1 LSSSFTSGQ
10 GLITEGEIFADQ
22 VTIPD
27 STTAAGDTNMVGM
40 TLYTEYYFRT
50 FRVAENNDEIDAT
63 IEMDLGFQ

>member
-22 VTIPD
+22 VTISD
-27 STTAAGDTNMVGM
+27 STNAAEPGIVGM

-63 IEMDLGFQ
+63 IEMDLGNQ